1 MYVRAR
7 GSTASPTT
15 RMGRLDRRRWRRRVV
30 LSGRAQ
36 RGRRCVGRSA
46 SALWG
51 WWGFFSKQRQILTRQ
66 ISVHTGNFLEDFR
79 KHGRGGPSSQP
90 LPAQANFRNFFWR
103 IARPEHPLIRLAQS
117 DLGAAR
123 RSAASRSWRAFSS
136 AAMRAVAS
144 EAARA
149 VALRSSLWA
158 AADSARTD
166 SVLILGVSCVYVC
179 FNVCLILH

>member
-1 MYVRAR
+1 MFILTPGDTRVKHRAHSQ
-7 GSTASPTT
+7 STLHT
-15 RMGRLDRRRWRRRVV
+15 RTL
-30 LSGRAQ
+30 A
-36 RGRRCVGRSA
+36 
-46 SALWG
+46 WG

-90 LPAQANFRNFFWR
+90 LPAQANFRNLFWR

-166 SVLILGVSCVYVC
+166 SVLILSVC
-179 FNVCLILH
+179 RVCTVRVL